1 MSRDSTHDRLL
12 TAAIG
17 VFAAKGYRDATIA
30 EVCEAADANIASVNY
45 HFGSKEVLF
54 RHVLREA
61 FLRANEIYPIQGDLA
76 DDAPAEQRLHTFMAA
91 LIRRNFDDGPAGDF
105 NRIMIHQ
112 GTRESAPDELI
123 HSEIARLEGDT
134 LESIL
139 AGILGTRAKELL
151 MIAKLNV
158 IGLCVFPGVA
168 RRLRAHLFPE
178 NPHPARLKQYI
189 DRQHAF
195 ALAGLSSLV
204 PASA

>member
-1 MSRDSTHDRLL
+1 MSGDTTHDRLL
-12 TAAIG
+12 NAAIG
-17 VFAAKGYRDATIA
+17 IFAGKGYRDATVA
-30 EVCEAADANIASVNY
+30 EVCDAAGANIASVNY
-45 HFGSKEVLF
+45 HFGSKESLF
-54 RHVLREA
+54 RLVLREA
-61 FLRANEIYPIQGDLA
+61 FQRANEIYPIHGNLA
-76 DDAPAEQRLHTFMAA
+76 PDAAPELRLHAFMAA
-91 LIRRNFDDGPAGDF
+91 LIRRGFDEGPAGDF

-139 AGILGTRAKELL
+139 SSLLGTRARELL
-151 MIAKLNV
+151 LLAKMDV

-168 RRLRAHLFPE
+168 RRVRSYLFPE
-178 NPHPARLKQYI
+178 APQPARLKQYI

-195 ALAGLSSLV
+195 ALAGLSTLA